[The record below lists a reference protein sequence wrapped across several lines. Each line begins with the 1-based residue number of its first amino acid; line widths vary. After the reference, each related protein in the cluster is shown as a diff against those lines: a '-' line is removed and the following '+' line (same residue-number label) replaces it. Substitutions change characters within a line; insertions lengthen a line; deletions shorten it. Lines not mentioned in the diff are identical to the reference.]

1 LRADGAEVVMA
12 MCRYVLSL
20 LGLLL
25 VTPLYAEQQALQV
38 IPKTYISPGASGSI
52 GSSQRIESHN
62 LYGGQRL
69 PDGLQHHEQRYGSQ
83 SIENRGTI
91 KQTIEYPNGY
101 RVQQYPGQ
109 STEYYERSR

>member
-1 LRADGAEVVMA
+1 MT
-12 MCRYVLSL
+12 MCRYAISL
-20 LGLLL
+20 VGLLL
-25 VTPLYAEQQALQV
+25 VTPLYAEQQAPQTLRV

-52 GSSQRIESHN
+52 GSSQTIESHN

-69 PDGLQHHEQRYGSQ
+69 PDGLQRHEQRYGSQ

-109 STEYYERSR
+109 STEYDERIR

>member
-1 LRADGAEVVMA
+1 MR
-12 MCRYVLSL
+12 MCRYAVGL

-25 VTPLYAEQQALQV
+25 VTALHAQQQAEPTLRV

-52 GSSQRIESHN
+52 GSSQTFESHN

-69 PDGLQHHEQRYGSQ
+69 PQVPQRYEQRYDSQ
-83 SIENRGTI
+83 SVETRGAI

-109 STEYYERSR
+109 SSDYYQRSR

>member
-1 LRADGAEVVMA
+1 MT
-12 MCRYVLSL
+12 MCRYVVSL
-20 LGLLL
+20 IGLLL
-25 VTPLYAEQQALQV
+25 VTPLYAEQQAPQTLRV

-52 GSSQRIESHN
+52 GSSQSIDNHN

-69 PDGLQHHEQRYGSQ
+69 PGGLLRHEQRSGRQ
-83 SIENRGTI
+83 SIESRGAI

-109 STEYYERSR
+109 SSEYYERSR

>member
-1 LRADGAEVVMA
+1 MP
-12 MCRYVLSL
+12 MCRCVISL
-20 LGLLL
+20 LGVLL
-25 VTPLYAEQQALQV
+25 VTPLYAELQAPQTLRV

-52 GSSQRIESHN
+52 GSSQTIESHN

-69 PDGLQHHEQRYGSQ
+69 PDGLQRHEQRYGSQ
-83 SIENRGTI
+83 SQETRGAI

-109 STEYYERSR
+109 STESFERLR